1 MMRRDGT
8 HRISP
13 MTSTLTAIPLA
24 FMGLGITEILMIVG
38 VLVLLFGAQK
48 IPKLAR
54 SMGQGVTEF
63 KAGLRGEGMP
73 EDESAKIAP
82 PAADA
87 PPEADASGD
96 AKPSA

>member
-1 MMRRDGT
+1 MLRHGR
-8 HRISP
+8 HRILT
-13 MTSTLTAIPLA
+13 MTSAAIPLA

-63 KAGLRGEGMP
+63 KAGLRGDGMP
-73 EDESAKIAP
+73 EDDPAKIAP
-82 PAADA
+82 PSDDAGGEAPAAQ
-87 PPEADASGD
+87 
-96 AKPSA
+96 

>member
-1 MMRRDGT
+1 MN
-8 HRISP
+8 P
-13 MTSTLTAIPLA
+13 AAIPLA

-63 KAGLRGEGMP
+63 KAGLRGEPLP
-73 EDESAKIAP
+73 EDGQGKIAP
-82 PAADA
+82 PSDAAANDAAD
-87 PPEADASGD
+87 D
-96 AKPSA
+96 SATRA